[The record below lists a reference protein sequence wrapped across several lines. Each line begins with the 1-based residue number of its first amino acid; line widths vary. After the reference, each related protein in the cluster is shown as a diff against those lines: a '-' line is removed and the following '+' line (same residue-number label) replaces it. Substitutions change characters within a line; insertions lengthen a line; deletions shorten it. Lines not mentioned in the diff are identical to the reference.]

1 MLEGRSPT
9 QGRRSAS
16 SLEWGSQS
24 ALRWGPARV
33 TLLGQW
39 PRGWKPGPLLP
50 GCSLLGAALSALGR
64 TAVVP
69 DEAAKAHGHGP
80 VTVVHGHHSHLLSR
94 RPMGQAQAANV
105 GLLEETV
112 QETSA
117 CSPTTALG
125 RLTSPGTCPAHGG
138 GAHGRAACGPGAR
151 RQPPAS
157 FYISPSNQLYWEN
170 SIPPKF
176 LSSLEPRNGT
186 LFRTRGPA
194 KCNSLRGCHTTV
206 GRALMPC
213 DWCPYKK
220 TDAEAETH
228 RNVM

>member
-1 MLEGRSPT
+1 MLEGRPPT

-33 TLLGQW
+33 TLLGQS

-117 CSPTTALG
+117 CSPTTAPG
-125 RLTSPGTCPAHGG
+125 RLTSPGTCPAHRGRGHTGG
-138 GAHGRAACGPGAR
+138 QHVDQGQGASPQPHFTLVPQTSCTGKIAYPPNFCPPWNLGMGPYSELGVL
-151 RQPPAS
+151 P
-157 FYISPSNQLYWEN
+157 
-170 SIPPKF
+170 
-176 LSSLEPRNGT
+176 
-186 LFRTRGPA
+186 
-194 KCNSLRGCHTTV
+194 
-206 GRALMPC
+206 
-213 DWCPYKK
+213 
-220 TDAEAETH
+220 
-228 RNVM
+228 NVIH